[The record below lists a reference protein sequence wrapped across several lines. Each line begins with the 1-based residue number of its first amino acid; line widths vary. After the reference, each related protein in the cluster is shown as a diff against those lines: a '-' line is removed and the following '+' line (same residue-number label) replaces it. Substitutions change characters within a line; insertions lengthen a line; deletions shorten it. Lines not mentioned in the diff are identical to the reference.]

1 MRASRKAVVVSA
13 IAAIAIGIPVAAG
26 SAHSSPADSGSH
38 RVSHVLL
45 ISVDGLHQSDLA
57 WYARTNPGSALA
69 KLVGGGREYSHA
81 MTPVPSDSFPGMVGQ
96 VTGGNP
102 GTSGVYYDAEYNH
115 NLLPAGTASCTAQR
129 TGAEV
134 NYFEVIARNPLSL
147 DSGQALSGL
156 PGSILQLTGMPRS
169 LIDPKTLPVD
179 RGSCHVVFPHQ
190 YLKVNTIFEVIRSHR
205 MRTAWSDKHVAYE
218 ILNGPSGMGIQDL
231 FAPEINS
238 AALLP
243 TGEPFPNM
251 GDWTKDNMA
260 TMQYDNYKVEAV
272 LNWID
277 GYNHSRTEKVG
288 VPAILGMNF
297 QTVSTAE
304 KLPVSDG
311 LNGGYLPGTTTP
323 GPLLTR
329 ALGFINREVERMVV
343 EIDKHGLARST
354 AIIISAKHGQSPQ
367 DPLALTRLNDGTIID
382 RLNDAWHKAHPSLG
396 RLTAADPGNTAAGSR
411 DDAFPLW
418 LNYRTPEAFKFVR
431 DFLWNHSVTGNTYNV
446 HNALEAGPPRTLE
459 HSGLAQLFVGEA
471 AARYFGTSVSD
482 PRHPDVWGVVQ
493 HGVVYTG
500 HLAKIAEHGGAGFED
515 RNVPI
520 LVYAP
525 GVVASSS
532 VADQV
537 ETIQIAPTILQLLG
551 LNPHDLMAVQIAGT
565 KVLPGA

>member
-1 MRASRKAVVVSA
+1 
-13 IAAIAIGIPVAAG
+13 
-26 SAHSSPADSGSH
+26 
-38 RVSHVLL
+38 
-45 ISVDGLHQSDLA
+45 
-57 WYARTNPGSALA
+57 
-69 KLVGGGREYSHA
+69 
-81 MTPVPSDSFPGMVGQ
+81 
-96 VTGGNP
+96 
-102 GTSGVYYDAEYNH
+102 
-115 NLLPAGTASCTAQR
+115 
-129 TGAEV
+129 
-134 NYFEVIARNPLSL
+134 
-147 DSGQALSGL
+147 
-156 PGSILQLTGMPRS
+156 MPRS

-231 FAPEINS
+231 FASEINS

-243 TGEPFPNM
+243 TGQPYPNM
-251 GDWTKDNMA
+251 GDWTQDNMA

-288 VPAILGMNF
+288 VPAILGLNF

-323 GPLLTR
+323 APLLTR

-382 RLNDAWHKAHPSLG
+382 HLNDAWHKAHPSLG

-431 DFLWNHSVTGNTYNV
+431 DFLWNHSARAIRTTCTTRWRPDLRGPSSIPVWPSCSWAKRRLVTSARRSLTR
-446 HNALEAGPPRTLE
+446 ATPT
-459 HSGLAQLFVGEA
+459 SGV
-471 AARYFGTSVSD
+471 
-482 PRHPDVWGVVQ
+482 
-493 HGVVYTG
+493 
-500 HLAKIAEHGGAGFED
+500 
-515 RNVPI
+515 
-520 LVYAP
+520 
-525 GVVASSS
+525 SSS
-532 VADQV
+532 TVSCIRATWRRSPSMAEPALRIAMSRSSYMPPV
-537 ETIQIAPTILQLLG
+537 WSHRVRSQIKSRRFRLRRRSFSSSA
-551 LNPHDLMAVQIAGT
+551 
-565 KVLPGA
+565 